1 MNISRSLHTHGSPDE
16 TSAGMPESLLKKDMR
31 IVVTSG
37 PLAGYAGRIHETD
50 RVTNRAIVLLDMF
63 GTIKFDLSCEL
74 VRAE

>member
-1 MNISRSLHTHGSPDE
+1 MNISRFLHTHDSPDE
-16 TSAGMPESLLKKDMR
+16 TSAGMPKPQPKKDMR